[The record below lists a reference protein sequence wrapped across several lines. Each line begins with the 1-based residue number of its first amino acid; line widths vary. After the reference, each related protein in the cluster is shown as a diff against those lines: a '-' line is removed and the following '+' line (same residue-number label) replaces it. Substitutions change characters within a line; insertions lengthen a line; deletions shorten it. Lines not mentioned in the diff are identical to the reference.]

1 MTSVLSEDILEEI
14 LNTGKEEV
22 LYHTLKL
29 PRHTEQEIEKA
40 LNTLV
45 EHGFVHL
52 NNRMVRL
59 TGKGAEK
66 AAQVARKHAVL
77 ETFLTDVLGKQPE
90 AASKEA
96 CILEHNIST
105 ETIERLDSFLDQRK
119 PDTASSE
126 KISYTNHNNLT
137 RKNPIVPLS
146 ECPEGSL
153 LHVSMIRC
161 FAKHSRLIDLG
172 VIPGE
177 LITLRRKLVNNAVV
191 ITVKGCDIALSPEV
205 SANIMVE
212 RCETP

>member
-1 MTSVLSEDILEEI
+1 MTAVLSEDVLEKI
-14 LNTGKEEV
+14 FNIGTDEV
-22 LYHTLKL
+22 PLHLLTF
-29 PRHTEQEIEKA
+29 PHHSGSEIENV
-40 LNTLV
+40 LNILA
-45 EHGFVHL
+45 ERGFVYRG
-52 NNRMVRL
+52 NNMVRL
-59 TGKGAEK
+59 TGKGKEK

-77 ETFLTDVLGKQPE
+77 ETFLKDVLGKQPD

-96 CILEHNIST
+96 CILEHNISS
-105 ETIERLDSFLDQRK
+105 ETIERLDNFLDQRK
-119 PDTASSE
+119 PEPVPSE
-126 KISYTNHNNLT
+126 TTGFINHNNLT
-137 RKNPIVPLS
+137 RRNPIVPLS

-161 FAKHSRLIDLG
+161 FAKHNRLIDLG

>member
-1 MTSVLSEDILEEI
+1 MTSVLSEDVLEKI
-14 LNTGKEEV
+14 FNTGTDEV
-22 LYHTLKL
+22 PLHHLTF
-29 PRHTEQEIEKA
+29 PHHSESEIENV
-40 LNTLV
+40 LNILA
-45 EHGFVHL
+45 ERGFVCRG
-52 NNRMVRL
+52 NNTVRL
-59 TGKGAEK
+59 TGKGKEK

-77 ETFLTDVLGKQPE
+77 ETFLKDVLGKQPD

-96 CILEHNIST
+96 CILEQPESVPS
-105 ETIERLDSFLDQRK
+105 ETTGFI
-119 PDTASSE
+119 
-126 KISYTNHNNLT
+126 NHNNLT
-137 RKNPIVPLS
+137 RRNPIVPLS

-161 FAKHSRLIDLG
+161 FAKHNRLIDLG

>member
-1 MTSVLSEDILEEI
+1 MTAVLSEDVLEKIFNIGTDEVPLHLLTFPHHSGSEIDNVLNILAE
-14 LNTGKEEV
+14 
-22 LYHTLKL
+22 
-29 PRHTEQEIEKA
+29 R
-40 LNTLV
+40 
-45 EHGFVHL
+45 GFVYRG
-52 NNRMVRL
+52 NNMVRL
-59 TGKGAEK
+59 TGKGKEK

-77 ETFLTDVLGKQPE
+77 ETFLKDVLGKQPD

-96 CILEHNIST
+96 CILEHNISS
-105 ETIERLDSFLDQRK
+105 ETIERLDNFLDQRK
-119 PDTASSE
+119 PEPVPSE
-126 KISYTNHNNLT
+126 TTGFINHNNLT
-137 RKNPIVPLS
+137 RRNPIVPLS

-161 FAKHSRLIDLG
+161 FAKHNRLIDLG